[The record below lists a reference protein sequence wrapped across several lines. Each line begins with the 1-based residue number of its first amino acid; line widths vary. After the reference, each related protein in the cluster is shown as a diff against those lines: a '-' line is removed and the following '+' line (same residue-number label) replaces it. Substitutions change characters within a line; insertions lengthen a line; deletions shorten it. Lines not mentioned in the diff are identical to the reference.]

1 MIYFTK
7 FSSYEIFFRFF
18 HLFKQTVGG
27 PLRHNQVESRIFQ
40 KFSHKIS
47 LEKFF
52 LNFRN
57 QWRIF
62 SEFLEFILRLTWF
75 QLDCPQLDS
84 RLRDTIYSYFCLCLV
99 TNLFFT
105 VLFMPFNNVPFNVL
119 FYLTC
124 LIIFFGHFRG
134 HLRSL
139 RSNPV
144 VISKS
149 F

>member
-1 MIYFTK
+1 M
-7 FSSYEIFFRFF
+7 
-18 HLFKQTVGG
+18 
-27 PLRHNQVESRIFQ
+27 
-40 KFSHKIS
+40 
-47 LEKFF
+47 KFF
-52 LNFRN
+52 FGFFTCSNKLSAVHYGIIKLNLEFSKNFRIKFRSKN
-57 QWRIF
+57 FLEF

-139 RSNPV
+139 RSNVPSGHLK
-144 VISKS
+144 VILGP
-149 F
+149 